1 MRWIR
6 KIEKEKEKGIER
18 NCKKILKIHEKHTT
32 I

>member
-6 KIEKEKEKGIER
+6 KIEKEKEIER
-18 NCKKILKIHEKHTT
+18 KCKKILKIHEKHTT